1 MGSILLLGIAT
12 GMRTM
17 TPIAAL
23 CWAAWFAWLPESGWA
38 SWTTYLVSALVF
50 TGFALTEYVGDTRP
64 NTGSRKSPVG
74 AVSRFAFG
82 ALVGALAAHAI
93 SEPLAGG
100 ILLGVVGA
108 AIGTWG
114 GFAGRKR
121 GAELVGRDL
130 PVALTESALALALAA
145 LALWQL
151 HTGIL
156 TDLKRG
162 AI

>member
-1 MGSILLLGIAT
+1 
-12 GMRTM
+12 MRTM

-23 CWAAWFAWLPESGWA
+23 CWAAWFAWLPEGGWA
-38 SWTTYLVSALVF
+38 TWTTYLVSALVF
-50 TGFALTEYVGDTRP
+50 TGFALAEYVGDTRP
-64 NTGSRKSPVG
+64 STGSRKSAVG
-74 AVSRFAFG
+74 ATSRFACG

-100 ILLGVVGA
+100 ILLGAGGA
-108 AIGTWG
+108 ARGTGG
-114 GFAGRKR
+114 GFAARTR
-121 GAELVGRDL
+121 GAELVGNDL
-130 PVALTESALALALAA
+130 PIALTESTLALALAA
-145 LALWQL
+145 FALWQL